1 MWTEP
6 VGREPAWAHR
16 RWMACC
22 RTLACVAS
30 LLMLGG
36 CATEL
41 DTADDSV
48 DYLQLR
54 DDPST
59 GAARTVPA
67 ACTGADN
74 IAGRA
79 RLPLGCAN
87 AVNLQRMVQDTRDLH
102 QGQAM
107 GPTLAAPVGRAAQQY
122 LLGET
127 ADLERRRELERERL
141 AAPAP

>member
-6 VGREPAWAHR
+6 VWSKPVCAHR

-41 DTADDSV
+41 DTPDDPM
-48 DYLQLR
+48 DYLRLR

-74 IAGRA
+74 SAGRA

-87 AVNLQRMVQDTRDLH
+87 ALNLQRMVQDTRDLH

-127 ADLERRRELERERL
+127 ADVERRRELERERL